1 MVLISG
7 SGTNKSI
14 LQHPNDARLKAP
26 GVTVFHSPH
35 HHQQGSK
42 NIETRPSHNLISS
55 NLPKGMT
62 STLDEF
68 KYGFPLE
75 GLSTTSNKWWGS
87 SVGGPDDS
95 ADSKKKAE
103 DGADV
108 SKHVKGQLRDTEKKE
123 EADTE
128 MSEAGKEAVK
138 TPEGAALLREIRKRA
153 VEEGREAHKLGVF
166 RGYGVKKLGKREKIM
181 LLQIFSSTL
190 PSSWIHDS

>member
-1 MVLISG
+1 
-7 SGTNKSI
+7 
-14 LQHPNDARLKAP
+14 
-26 GVTVFHSPH
+26 
-35 HHQQGSK
+35 
-42 NIETRPSHNLISS
+42 
-55 NLPKGMT
+55 MT
-62 STLDEF
+62 TTLDEF
-68 KYGFPLE
+68 KYGFPSE

-87 SVGGPDDS
+87 SGGGPDDS
-95 ADSKKKAE
+95 ADSKKKVE

-108 SKHVKGQLRDTEKKE
+108 SKHMKGQLEDTEKKE

-138 TPEGAALLREIRKRA
+138 TPKGAALLREIRKRA
-153 VEEGREAHKLGVF
+153 MEEGREALKLGVF